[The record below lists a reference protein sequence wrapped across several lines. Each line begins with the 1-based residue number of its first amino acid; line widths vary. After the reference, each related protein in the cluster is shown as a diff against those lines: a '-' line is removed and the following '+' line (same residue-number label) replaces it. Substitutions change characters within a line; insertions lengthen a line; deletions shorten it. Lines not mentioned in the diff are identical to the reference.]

1 MKKWLQYAFL
11 LGLLGF
17 LALGLVRTVFFPKEI
32 NSYENRYAEKIAPFT
47 LTGFAEGSFQQ
58 SVEDALSDQVPLSQT
73 FKKVYNLY
81 TSHFIKAASR
91 PILGLLPDKYV
102 VLGDKL
108 LFGGENIMFWT
119 RTLESQTERLDTK
132 AANYNAVFA
141 HHPDVDFYLYFIE
154 KDTDINFETGYR
166 VEAFDHL
173 INKLD
178 LPAENAAC
186 FRIDSFDQFK
196 SWFFRTDHH
205 WNAAGSLEG
214 YRQVLS
220 LLKPDE
226 TPLAPTE
233 QVTLKETLTGSKAT
247 GALAAFSEE
256 MTVYRY
262 PYPEMTVTVN
272 GAPAEDYG
280 NQEAYLSGE
289 GGTPTYGRFYGSDNG
304 ETTFD
309 TGTQG
314 RGNLLV
320 VGESFDNAILK
331 LLAAHYDRT
340 FSVDLRYYEAQM
352 GIPFDLDA
360 YLAEHAIDTVL
371 LIGNIDY
378 FVMEEFLLGG
388 AEHGIQ

>member
-17 LALGLVRTVFFPKEI
+17 LVLGLARTVFFPQEI

-47 LTGFAEGSFQQ
+47 LTGFVDGSFQQ
-58 SVEDALSDQVPLSQT
+58 SVEDALSDQVPLSQS
-73 FKKVYNLY
+73 FKKVYNLF
-81 TSHFIKAASR
+81 TSRFIKSVSR
-91 PILGLLPDKYV
+91 PILELLPDKYV

-119 RTLESQTERLDTK
+119 RTLESQAERLNAR
-132 AANYNAVFA
+132 AAHYNAVFA
-141 HHPDVDFYLYFIE
+141 HHPDVNFYLYFIE

-166 VEAFDHL
+166 VEAFDYL
-173 INKLD
+173 AQKLD
-178 LPAENAAC
+178 LPAERTGC
-186 FRIDSFDQFK
+186 LRIDSFDQFK
-196 SWFFRTDHH
+196 TWFYRTDHH
-205 WNAAGSLEG
+205 WNAQGSLEG

-220 LLKPDE
+220 LLKPGE
-226 TPLAPTE
+226 AALVPQE
-233 QVTLKETLTGSKAT
+233 EVTLKGQLTGSKAT
-247 GALAAFSEE
+247 GALAAFSED

-262 PYPEMTVTVN
+262 DYPSMTVTIN
-272 GAPAEDYG
+272 GQPADDYG
-280 NQEAYLSGE
+280 NQQAFLDGA
-289 GGTPTYGRFYGSDNG
+289 GGTPSYGLFYGSDNG

-331 LLAAHYDRT
+331 LLASHYDRT
-340 FSVDLRYYEAQM
+340 FSVDLRYYEAHL
-352 GIPFDLDA
+352 GIPFDLEA

-378 FVMEEFLLGG
+378 FVTEDFMLGG
-388 AEHGIQ
+388 ADHGIQ